1 MVNNKSNSISYVRTE
16 MLPAQAPPA
25 GEVGMRKWL
34 WENVF
39 SSMSNFKTIGAAI
52 SSVLMIVLT
61 LGALALFWWVLAVL
75 FKFAWVDAIW
85 TGSDG
90 SFCRPENNKGKVPL
104 GQNIGACW
112 PFVTNRIGQFMNGF
126 YPEPERWR
134 IYLTYIIGAP
144 LIAGLLMPS
153 IPRKGLN
160 VILLFVAFP
169 IVATILLSGGNMD
182 ISGNTWVFWVVVFA
196 IILAALFA
204 MEKMAGAKGLF
215 LSAGKVVAMAA
226 IAIFAILLA
235 LSFDFG
241 LEFVETSRWG
251 GLFLTLVIALIGIVV
266 SLPLGIVLAL
276 GRRSEMP
283 VVRLAST
290 IFIEVWRGVPLITV
304 LFMSSVML
312 PLFFAEGVSFDKLI
326 RALIV
331 VALFA
336 SAYMAEVVRG
346 GLQAIPKGQYEGSQ
360 ALGLS
365 YWQTTFLITMP
376 QALKLVIPGIVNT
389 FIGLFKDTTLVSIIG
404 LYDFLGIQ
412 ELALQDTEWLAPT
425 NQMTGFLFLATV
437 YFLFCYCM
445 SRYSM
450 YTENRLHTGHER

>member
-1 MVNNKSNSISYVRTE
+1 MVTNKDHASHYVRTE
-16 MLPAQAPPA
+16 MLPEKDPPS
-25 GEVGMRKWL
+25 GEVGVRKWL
-34 WENVF
+34 WDNVF
-39 SSMSNFKTIGAAI
+39 STMSNFSTPTAAL
-52 SSVLMIVLT
+52 SSILMIVLT
-61 LGALALFWWVLAVL
+61 LAVLALFWWVIAIL
-75 FKFAWVDAIW
+75 FRFGWQDAIW
-85 TGSDG
+85 TGTDG
-90 SFCRPENNKGKVPL
+90 SFCRPVDNKGKVPL
-104 GQNIGACW
+104 GQDIGACW

-134 IYLTYIIGAP
+134 IYLTYIIAVP

-160 VILLFVAFP
+160 AVLLFVAFP
-169 IVATILLSGGNMD
+169 IIATILLSGGHID
-182 ISGNTWVFWVVVFA
+182 ISSSTWIFWAVVFA
-196 IILAALFA
+196 VCLIVLYGIQ
-204 MEKMAGAKGLF
+204 MVTGAKGLL
-215 LSAGKVVAMAA
+215 LSGGKVVLAVA
-226 IAIFAILLA
+226 IGMFVILAA

-241 LEFVETSRWG
+241 LIAVETSQWG
-251 GLFLTLVIALIGIVV
+251 GLMLTLVIGLTGIVV
-266 SLPLGIVLAL
+266 SLPLGIILAL
-276 GRRSEMP
+276 GRRSNMP

-290 IFIEVWRGVPLITV
+290 IFIEIWRGVPLITV

-331 VALFA
+331 VALFS

-376 QALKLVIPGIVNT
+376 QALKMVIPGIVNT

-412 ELALQDTEWLAPT
+412 EAALQDTAWLAPT
-425 NQMTGFLFLATV
+425 NQMTGFLFMATV
-437 YFLFCYCM
+437 YWIFCYSM
-445 SRYSM
+445 SRYSI
-450 YTENRLHTGHER
+450 YTENRLHTGHKR

>member
-1 MVNNKSNSISYVRTE
+1 MATIKDHSRHYVRTQ
-16 MLPAQAPPA
+16 MLPEKEPPA
-25 GEVGMRKWL
+25 GEVGARKWL
-34 WENVF
+34 WDNVL
-39 SSMSNFKTIGAAI
+39 SSMANFSTMGAAI
-52 SSVLMIVLT
+52 SSLLMMFLT
-61 LGALALFWWVLAVL
+61 LVVIALFAWVVSVL
-75 FKFAWVDAIW
+75 FKFGWQDAIW
-85 TGSDG
+85 TGTDG
-90 SFCRPENNKGKVPL
+90 SFCRPEDNKGKIPV
-104 GQNIGACW
+104 GQAIGACW

-126 YPEPERWR
+126 YPEAERWR
-134 IYLTYIIGAP
+134 IYLTYLIGAP
-144 LIAGLLMPS
+144 LIAGLLIPS

-160 VILLFVAFP
+160 SLLLFVAFP
-169 IVATILLSGGNMD
+169 IIATILLSGGN
-182 ISGNTWVFWVVVFA
+182 IEIASSTWMFWTVVFA
-196 IILAALFA
+196 VCLVVLFLIQQVT
-204 MEKMAGAKGLF
+204 GAKGL
-215 LSAGKVVAMAA
+215 LMSGGKVVVITA
-226 IAIFAILLA
+226 ISMFAILFA
-235 LSFDFG
+235 LDFDFG
-241 LEFVETSRWG
+241 LEFVETSNWG
-251 GLFLTLVIALIGIVV
+251 GLMLTLVIGLTGIVV
-266 SLPLGIVLAL
+266 SLPLGIILAL
-276 GRRSEMP
+276 GRRSKMP

-331 VALFA
+331 VALFS

-412 ELALQDTEWLAPT
+412 ESALQDTDWLAPT
-425 NQMTGFLFLATV
+425 NQMTGFLFMAVV
-437 YFLFCYCM
+437 YFLFCFSM

-450 YTENRLHTGHER
+450 YTENRLHTGHKR

>member
-1 MVNNKSNSISYVRTE
+1 MVKNNNNTESYVRTE

-25 GEVGMRKWL
+25 SEIGPRKWL
-34 WENVF
+34 WDNVF
-39 SSMSNFKTIGAAI
+39 SSMSNFTTVGNAV
-52 SSVLMIVLT
+52 SSILMIALT
-61 LGALALFWWVLAVL
+61 VGVIALFWWVIAVL
-75 FKFAWVDAIW
+75 YKFGWQDAIW
-85 TGSDG
+85 SGTDG
-90 SFCRPENNKGKVPL
+90 SFCRPEDNKGKVPV
-104 GQNIGACW
+104 GQAIGACW
-112 PFVTNRIGQFMNGF
+112 PFITNRIGQFMNGF

-160 VILLFVAFP
+160 AILLFVAFP
-169 IVATILLSGGNMD
+169 ILATVLLSGGN
-182 ISGNTWVFWVVVFA
+182 IAIASSTWIFWAVVFA
-196 IILAALFA
+196 ICLVVLFA
-204 MEKMAGAKGLF
+204 IEKLTDSKGL
-215 LSAGKVVAMAA
+215 LMSGGKVVVMVA
-226 IAIFAILLA
+226 IAMFAILA
-235 LSFDFG
+235 VLSIDFG

-251 GLFLTLVIALIGIVV
+251 GLFLTLVIGLTGIVV

-276 GRRSEMP
+276 GRRSQMP
-283 VVRLAST
+283 AVRLAST

-331 VALFA
+331 VALFS

-365 YWQTTFLITMP
+365 YWKTTFLITMP

-412 ELALQDTEWLAPT
+412 ESALQDINWLAPT
-425 NQMTGFLFLATV
+425 NQMTGFLFMSAV
-437 YFLFCYCM
+437 YWLFCFSM
-445 SRYSM
+445 SRYSL
-450 YTENRLHTGHER
+450 YTENRLHTGHQR

>member
-1 MVNNKSNSISYVRTE
+1 MATIKDHARHYVRTE
-16 MLPAQAPPA
+16 MLPEQAPPA

-34 WENVF
+34 WDNVF
-39 SSMSNFKTIGAAI
+39 SSMTNFSTIGAAI
-52 SSVLMIVLT
+52 SSILMIVLT
-61 LGALALFWWVLAVL
+61 LAVIALFWWVIVVL
-75 FKFAWVDAIW
+75 YKFGWQDAIW
-85 TGSDG
+85 SGTDG
-90 SFCRPENNKGKVPL
+90 SFCRPEDNKGKVPI
-104 GQNIGACW
+104 GTDIGACW
-112 PFVTNRIGQFMNGF
+112 PFITNRIGQFMNGF
-126 YPEPERWR
+126 YPEAERWR

-153 IPRKGLN
+153 VPRKGLN
-160 VILLFVAFP
+160 AILLFVAFP
-169 IVATILLSGGNMD
+169 IVATILLSGGG
-182 ISGNTWVFWVVVFA
+182 IEIAGSTWIFWAVVFA
-196 IILAALFA
+196 ICLAVLFGIQ
-204 MEKMAGAKGLF
+204 MATGAKGL
-215 LSAGKVVAMAA
+215 LMSGGKVVLMAA
-226 IAIFAILLA
+226 IAIFAILFA

-241 LEFVETSRWG
+241 LPFVETSKWG
-251 GLFLTLVIALIGIVV
+251 GLMLTLVIGLTGIVV

-276 GRRSEMP
+276 GRRSQMP
-283 VVRLAST
+283 AVRLAST

-331 VALFA
+331 VALFS

-404 LYDFLGIQ
+404 LYDFLGI
-412 ELALQDTEWLAPT
+412 LDSALQDTNWLAPT
-425 NQMTGFLFLATV
+425 NQMTGFLFMAVV
-437 YFLFCYCM
+437 YWVFCFSM

-450 YTENRLHTGHER
+450 YTENRLHTGHKR

>member
-1 MVNNKSNSISYVRTE
+1 MAKNNDHSSHYVRTQ
-16 MLPAQAPPA
+16 MLPPQAPPP
-25 GEVGMRKWL
+25 GEVGIRKWL
-34 WENVF
+34 WDNIF
-39 SSMSNFKTIGAAI
+39 SSMANFTSVGAAL
-52 SSVLMIVLT
+52 SSILMIILT
-61 LGALALFWWVLAVL
+61 FAVLALFWWVVAVL
-75 FKFAWVDAIW
+75 YKFGWQDAIW
-85 TGSDG
+85 SGTDG
-90 SFCRPENNKGKVPL
+90 SFCRPEDNKGKVPV
-104 GQNIGACW
+104 GTNIGACW

-126 YPEPERWR
+126 YPEAERWR

-144 LIAGLLMPS
+144 LIAGLLIPS
-153 IPRKGLN
+153 VPRKPLN
-160 VILLFVAFP
+160 AFLLFVVFP

-182 ISGNTWVFWVVVFA
+182 IAGNTWLFWAVVFA
-196 IILAALFA
+196 GILAAMFA
-204 MEKMAGAKGLF
+204 IEMFTEAEGL
-215 LSAGKVVAMAA
+215 LMSSGKVVVGVA
-226 IAIFAILLA
+226 IALFAILAA

-241 LEFVETSRWG
+241 LEYVETSRWG
-251 GLFLTLVIALIGIVV
+251 GLMLTLVIGLVGIVV
-266 SLPLGIVLAL
+266 SLPLGIILAL
-276 GRRSEMP
+276 GRRSQMP
-283 VVRLAST
+283 AVRLAST

-312 PLFFAEGVSFDKLI
+312 PLFFSEGVNFDKLV

-346 GLQAIPKGQYEGSQ
+346 GLQAIPKGQYEGAQ

-365 YWQTTFLITMP
+365 FWQTTNLITMP

-412 ELALQDTEWLAPT
+412 ESALQDTNWLAPT

-437 YFLFCYCM
+437 YFLFCFSM
-445 SRYSM
+445 SRYSI
-450 YTENRLHTGHER
+450 YTENRLHTGHKR

>member
-1 MVNNKSNSISYVRTE
+1 MGLDNSITKPYVRTE
-16 MLPAQAPPA
+16 MVPQKAPPP
-25 GEVGMRKWL
+25 GTVGPRKWL
-34 WENVF
+34 WDNVF
-39 SSMSNFKTIGAAI
+39 ASMLNFTTVGNAI
-52 SSVLMIVLT
+52 TSILMIVLT
-61 LGALALFWWVLAVL
+61 FGVIFLAWWVAAVL
-75 FKFAWVDAIW
+75 LKFGWQDAIF
-85 TGSDG
+85 TGTDG
-90 SFCRPENNKGKVPL
+90 SYCRPEDNKGKVPI

-112 PFVTNRIGQFMNGF
+112 PFITHRFGQFMNGF

-144 LIAGLLMPS
+144 LIAGLLIPS

-160 VILLFVAFP
+160 SILLFVAYP
-169 IVATILLSGGNMD
+169 IIATILLSGGNME
-182 ISGNTWVFWVVVFA
+182 IAGSTYIFWAVVFA
-196 IILAALFA
+196 AILITLFA
-204 MEKMAGAKGLF
+204 VEKLTDSKGLF
-215 LSAGKVVAMAA
+215 AAGGKVVIAVA
-226 IAIFAILLA
+226 IAMFAILFL
-235 LSFDFG
+235 LDFDFG

-251 GLFLTLVIALIGIVV
+251 GLMLTLVIGLVGIVV
-266 SLPLGIVLAL
+266 SLPLGIILAL
-276 GRRSEMP
+276 GRRSQMP

-331 VALFA
+331 VALFS

-346 GLQAIPKGQYEGSQ
+346 GLQAIPKGQYEGAQ

-365 YWQTTFLITMP
+365 FWQTTNLITMP

-412 ELALQDTEWLAPT
+412 EAALQDTAWLAPT
-425 NQMTGFLFLATV
+425 NQMTGFLFMAAV
-437 YFLFCYCM
+437 YFMFCFSM
-445 SRYSM
+445 SRYSL
-450 YTENRLHTGHER
+450 YTERRLHTGHER

>member
-1 MVNNKSNSISYVRTE
+1 MGLDNSITKPYVRTQ
-16 MLPAQAPPA
+16 MVPQSAPPS
-25 GEVGMRKWL
+25 GEVGMRKWM
-34 WENVF
+34 WDNVL
-39 SSMSNFKTIGAAI
+39 SSMANFTTVGNAI
-52 SSVLMIVLT
+52 SSVLMIILT
-61 LGALALFWWVLAVL
+61 FGVILLVWWVATVL
-75 FKFAWVDAIW
+75 FKFGWADAIL
-85 TGSDG
+85 TGTDG
-90 SFCRPENNKGKVPL
+90 SFCRPEDNKGKVPV

-112 PFVTNRIGQFMNGF
+112 PFITNRLGQFMNGF

-134 IYLTYIIGAP
+134 IYLTYLIGAP
-144 LIAGLLMPS
+144 LIAGLLIPS
-153 IPRKGLN
+153 IPAKGLN
-160 VILLFVAFP
+160 AILLFVAFP
-169 IVATILLSGGNMD
+169 IIATILLSGGNID
-182 ISGNTWVFWVVVFA
+182 IANSTYYFWAIVFA
-196 IILAALFA
+196 VILIALYA
-204 MEKMAGAKGLF
+204 IEKLSDSKGLF
-215 LSAGKVVAMAA
+215 AAGGKLVIVIA
-226 IAIFAILLA
+226 IAMFAILFA

-241 LEFVETSRWG
+241 LPFVETSKWG
-251 GLFLTLVIALIGIVV
+251 GLMLTLVIGLTGIVV
-266 SLPLGIVLAL
+266 SLPLGILLAL
-276 GRRSEMP
+276 GRRSQMP

-346 GLQAIPKGQYEGSQ
+346 GLQAIPKGQYEGAQ

-365 YWQTTFLITMP
+365 FWQTTNLITMP

-412 ELALQDTEWLAPT
+412 EAALQDTAWLAPT
-425 NQMTGFLFLATV
+425 NQMTGFLFMAVV
-437 YFLFCYCM
+437 YWVFCFGM
-445 SRYSM
+445 SRYSL
-450 YTENRLHTGHER
+450 YTERRLHTGHTR